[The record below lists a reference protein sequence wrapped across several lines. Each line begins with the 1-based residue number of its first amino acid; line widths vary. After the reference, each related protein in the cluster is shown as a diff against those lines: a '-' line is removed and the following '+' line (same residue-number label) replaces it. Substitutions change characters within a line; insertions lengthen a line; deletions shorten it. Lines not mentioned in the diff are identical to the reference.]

1 MKIIRLL
8 LKLIIFNHLRRK
20 EKWRIFLDLSMREK
34 LLWHISHVDVFG
46 KSRRAIILLDNKNC
60 SLKII
65 VLSYWKNKLWY
76 FYDLITMLLFLPSYN
91 ASKLVTNM
99 SGQINKSQ
107 ELKKNIQFYYEE
119 FQLLRR
125 IPKNF
130 CFRKKAD
137 LHKSQRGQIQW

>member
-1 MKIIRLL
+1 MKIIWLL

-65 VLSYWKNKLWY
+65 VLSYWKKQALIFLWLD
-76 FYDLITMLLFLPSYN
+76 YDVIVSTLLQCILIGQKY
-91 ASKLVTNM
+91 VRTN
-99 SGQINKSQ
+99 QQSQ
-107 ELKKNIQFYYEE
+107 KLKKNIQFYYEE
-119 FQLLRR
+119 FKLLRR
-125 IPKNF
+125 IPKKF
-130 CFRKKAD
+130 
-137 LHKSQRGQIQW
+137 LL